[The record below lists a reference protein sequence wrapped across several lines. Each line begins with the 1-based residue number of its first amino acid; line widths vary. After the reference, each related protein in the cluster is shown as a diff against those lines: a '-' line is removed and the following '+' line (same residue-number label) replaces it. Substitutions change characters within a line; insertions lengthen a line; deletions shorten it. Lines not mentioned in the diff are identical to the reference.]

1 MAIVTKPMALDETLQ
16 ATNIALGL
24 IKDAINA
31 TGAYPSADN
40 ISYDNTTSGMS
51 STNVQSAI
59 NELEDEKANKST
71 TLNGYGI
78 TNAYTKTET
87 NTLLNNKA
95 NISDI
100 PSKTSDLTND
110 SDFVS
115 DSNYVHTD
123 NNYTTTDKNIVGN
136 VTSNL
141 ANKVDKVNGKGLS
154 TNDFTTAYM
163 NKLSGIASGAE
174 VNVQSDWS
182 QTTTTDDSYIKN
194 KPTKLSDFT
203 NDSKF
208 ITNTV
213 SNLTNYYT
221 KSNTY
226 TKTEVDNLIA
236 TIVTLNILVV
246 QSLPTSSISTTT
258 IYLVPKATSETNNTY
273 DEYINTDGTTQGWE
287 KIGDTSVDL
296 SNYYTKSQADA
307 LLLNKV
313 DKVSGKGLSANDF
326 TTTLKNKL
334 NGIEANANNYSLPT
348 SSSSVLGGIKIGSNL
363 SIDSDGVVS
372 ATNTTYSDVTTT
384 THGLMTASDKVK
396 LNGIESNANNYSLP
410 IAGSSTL
417 GGVKVGT
424 NLSINSSG
432 VLSATDTTYSNAT
445 TSVSGLMS
453 ASDKTKLNGI
463 ESEANKYVLPT
474 ATSSEL
480 GGIKV
485 GSNLSI
491 DANGVV
497 SATNTT
503 YSDATTT
510 THGLMSSTD
519 KTKLDGIATG
529 ANKYTLPKATASALG
544 GIKIGTNLSIDSNG
558 VVSATDT
565 KYSNATTSTDGLMS
579 KTDKVKLN
587 GIATGAEVNVQAN
600 WTQTNTTADD
610 YIKNKPTLANVA
622 TSGSYN
628 DLSNKPSIPTK
639 TSDITNDSGFID
651 NTVDDLENY
660 YTKTEDDSFG
670 KCYYGTCATSAST
683 AEKTV
688 VCSDFKLAVGA
699 RISIV
704 FSYTNTAQS
713 PKLNV
718 NDTGAKGIKYNN
730 VVRTVGDWVGGQAS
744 TTSDYVYDGTDW
756 VWVGHGFDW
765 NTNTNLAFGQGYGT
779 CSTAQATVAKT
790 VSLTNYSLVIYGIV
804 AIKFTYAVPASSTL
818 NINSKGAKAIF
829 YRGSAIT
836 AGIIK
841 AGDTATFMYNG
852 TNYILLC
859 VDSNNDNSNIID
871 LIYPVGSIYT
881 STKNTNPSTYF
892 GGTWSSIG
900 ESYLIINNGTTN
912 TTQYK
917 WKRTA

>member
-1 MAIVTKPMALDETLQ
+1 MATITKPMALDETLK
-16 ATNIALGL
+16 ATNIVLDE

-31 TGAYPSADN
+31 TGSYPDAKNVSYNNLTSGLSATNVESALNELSDEKQEKLTQGDN
-40 ISYDNTTSGMS
+40 ITINQ
-51 STNVQSAI
+51 STNVISAKDTTYENATTTENGLMSKTDKIKLDGIQSNAEV
-59 NELEDEKANKST
+59 NVQSDWNTTDT
-71 TLNGYGI
+71 TLDSYI
-78 TNAYTKTET
+78 K
-87 NTLLNNKA
+87 NKP
-95 NISDI
+95 SI
-100 PSKTSDLTND
+100 PTKTSDLTND
-110 SDFVS
+110 SNFVS

-123 NNYTTTDKNIVGN
+123 NNYTTTDKNIVDN

-141 ANKVDKVNGKGLS
+141 ANKVDKVSGKGLS

-163 NKLSGIASGAE
+163 NKLNGIASGAE

-203 NDSKF
+203 NDSNF

-246 QSLPTSSISTTT
+246 QSLPTSNISTTT

-307 LLLNKV
+307 LLSNKV
-313 DKVSGKGLSANDF
+313 DKVSGKGLSTNDF

-474 ATSSEL
+474 ATSSAL

-529 ANKYTLPKATASALG
+529 ANKYTLPKATSSVLG

-565 KYSNATTSTDGLMS
+565 TYSNATTSANGLMS
-579 KTDKVKLN
+579 STDKVKLN
-587 GIATGAEVNVQAN
+587 GIASGAEVNVQADWN
-600 WTQTNTTADD
+600 ETNTSSDS
-610 YIKNKPTLANVA
+610 YIKNKPTIP
-622 TSGSYN
+622 SGV
-628 DLSNKPSIPTK
+628 
-639 TSDITNDSGFID
+639 
-651 NTVDDLENY
+651 TVDSSL
-660 YTKTEDDSFG
+660 
-670 KCYYGTCATSAST
+670 
-683 AEKTV
+683 
-688 VCSDFKLAVGA
+688 
-699 RISIV
+699 
-704 FSYTNTAQS
+704 
-713 PKLNV
+713 
-718 NDTGAKGIKYNN
+718 
-730 VVRTVGDWVGGQAS
+730 S
-744 TTSDYVYDGTDW
+744 TTSTNPVQNKVITTELNKKA
-756 VWVGHGFDW
+756 
-765 NTNTNLAFGQGYGT
+765 NTSSVPTN
-779 CSTAQATVAKT
+779 
-790 VSLTNYSLVIYGIV
+790 
-804 AIKFTYAVPASSTL
+804 
-818 NINSKGAKAIF
+818 
-829 YRGSAIT
+829 SA
-836 AGIIK
+836 
-841 AGDTATFMYNG
+841 
-852 TNYILLC
+852 
-859 VDSNNDNSNIID
+859 IID
-871 LIYPVGSIYT
+871 LIYPIGSIYT
-881 STKNTNPSTYF
+881 STVNTNPSTYF

>member
-1 MAIVTKPMALDETLQ
+1 MATVTKPMALDETLK
-16 ATNIALGL
+16 ATNVALGL

-40 ISYDNTTSGMS
+40 ISYDNTTSGLS

-59 NELEDEKANKST
+59 NELEDEKADKST

-87 NTLLNNKA
+87 NSLLNNKA

-110 SDFVS
+110 SNFVS

-123 NNYTTTDKNIVGN
+123 NNYTTTDKNIVDN

-141 ANKVDKVNGKGLS
+141 ANKVDKVNGKSLS

-163 NKLSGIASGAE
+163 NKLNGIASGAE

-182 QTTTTDDSYIKN
+182 QTTTTKDDYIKN

-203 NDSKF
+203 NDQNFIDNTVNNLTNYYLKSNTYTKTEVNNLIGSIVTLNIVVVQALPTTNISQTTIYLVPKSTTQTNNAYDEYINLDGTTSGWEKIGDTEIDLSNYYTISQVDNLLSNKVDKVSGKGLSTNDFTNDLKTKLNGIANGAEVNVQADWSQTTTTNDSYIKNKPTKLSEFTNDSKF
-208 ITNTV
+208 ITNAV

-236 TIVTLNILVV
+236 TIVTLNILIV
-246 QSLPTSSISTTT
+246 QTLPTSDISTTT
-258 IYLVPKATSETNNTY
+258 IYLVPKTTSETNNVY
-273 DEYINTDGTTQGWE
+273 DEYINIDGTTQGWE

-296 SNYYTKSQADA
+296 SNYYTISQVDT
-307 LLLNKV
+307 LLSNKV
-313 DKVSGKGLSANDF
+313 DKVSGKGLSTNDF

-348 SSSSVLGGIKIGSNL
+348 SSSSVLGGVKIGSNL
-363 SIDSDGVVS
+363 SINSDGVVS

-474 ATSSEL
+474 ATSSAL

-510 THGLMSSTD
+510 THGLMSATD
-519 KTKLDGIATG
+519 KTKLDGIASG

-565 KYSNATTSTDGLMS
+565 KYSNATTSAGGLMS
-579 KTDKVKLN
+579 ATDKVKLN
-587 GIATGAEVNVQAN
+587 GIATGAEVNVQAD
-600 WTQTNTTADD
+600 WDETDTTKDS
-610 YIKNKPTLANVA
+610 YIKNKPNIPSGVVVD
-622 TSGSYN
+622 TS
-628 DLSNKPSIPTK
+628 L
-639 TSDITNDSGFID
+639 
-651 NTVDDLENY
+651 
-660 YTKTEDDSFG
+660 
-670 KCYYGTCATSAST
+670 
-683 AEKTV
+683 
-688 VCSDFKLAVGA
+688 
-699 RISIV
+699 
-704 FSYTNTAQS
+704 
-713 PKLNV
+713 
-718 NDTGAKGIKYNN
+718 
-730 VVRTVGDWVGGQAS
+730 S
-744 TTSDYVYDGTDW
+744 TTSVNP
-756 VWVGHGFDW
+756 VQ
-765 NTNTNLAFGQGYGT
+765 N
-779 CSTAQATVAKT
+779 K
-790 VSLTNYSLVIYGIV
+790 VITTELNKK
-804 AIKFTYAVPASSTL
+804 ANASSVPT
-818 NINSKGAKAIF
+818 NSA
-829 YRGSAIT
+829 
-836 AGIIK
+836 
-841 AGDTATFMYNG
+841 
-852 TNYILLC
+852 
-859 VDSNNDNSNIID
+859 IID

-881 STKNTNPSTYF
+881 STINKNPSTYF

>member
-59 NELEDEKANKST
+59 NELEDEKANKNT

-87 NTLLNNKA
+87 NALLNNKA

-203 NDSKF
+203 NDSNF

-307 LLLNKV
+307 LLSNKV

-453 ASDKTKLNGI
+453 A
-463 ESEANKYVLPT
+463 
-474 ATSSEL
+474 
-480 GGIKV
+480 
-485 GSNLSI
+485 
-491 DANGVV
+491 
-497 SATNTT
+497 
-503 YSDATTT
+503 
-510 THGLMSSTD
+510 
-519 KTKLDGIATG
+519 
-529 ANKYTLPKATASALG
+529 
-544 GIKIGTNLSIDSNG
+544 
-558 VVSATDT
+558 
-565 KYSNATTSTDGLMS
+565 
-579 KTDKVKLN
+579 TDKVKLN
-587 GIATGAEVNVQAN
+587 GIATGAEVNVQAD
-600 WTQTNTTADD
+600 WDETDTTKDS
-610 YIKNKPTLANVA
+610 YIKNKPNIPSGVVVD
-622 TSGSYN
+622 TS
-628 DLSNKPSIPTK
+628 L
-639 TSDITNDSGFID
+639 
-651 NTVDDLENY
+651 
-660 YTKTEDDSFG
+660 
-670 KCYYGTCATSAST
+670 
-683 AEKTV
+683 
-688 VCSDFKLAVGA
+688 
-699 RISIV
+699 
-704 FSYTNTAQS
+704 
-713 PKLNV
+713 
-718 NDTGAKGIKYNN
+718 
-730 VVRTVGDWVGGQAS
+730 S
-744 TTSDYVYDGTDW
+744 TTSVNP
-756 VWVGHGFDW
+756 VQ
-765 NTNTNLAFGQGYGT
+765 N
-779 CSTAQATVAKT
+779 K
-790 VSLTNYSLVIYGIV
+790 VITTELNKK
-804 AIKFTYAVPASSTL
+804 ANASSVPT
-818 NINSKGAKAIF
+818 NSA
-829 YRGSAIT
+829 
-836 AGIIK
+836 
-841 AGDTATFMYNG
+841 
-852 TNYILLC
+852 
-859 VDSNNDNSNIID
+859 IID

-917 WKRTA
+917 WKRTS

>member
-1 MAIVTKPMALDETLQ
+1 MATVTKPMALDETLQ
-16 ATNIALGL
+16 ATNTALGL

-31 TGAYPSADN
+31 TSTYPTADN
-40 ISYDNTTSGMS
+40 VSYDNTTSGLDA
-51 STNVQSAI
+51 TNVQSAI
-59 NELEDEKANKST
+59 NELNSEKAD
-71 TLNGYGI
+71 I
-78 TNAYTKTET
+78 TN
-87 NTLLNNKA
+87 
-95 NISDI
+95 I
-100 PSKTSDLTND
+100 PTKTSDLTND
-110 SDFVS
+110 SNFVS

-123 NNYTTTDKNIVGN
+123 NNYTTTDKNIVDN

-141 ANKVDKVNGKGLS
+141 ANKVDKVSGKGLS

-163 NKLSGIASGAE
+163 NKLSGIESGAE

-194 KPTKLSDFT
+194 KPTKLSEFT
-203 NDSKF
+203 NDSNF

-226 TKTEVDNLIA
+226 TKTEVDSLIA

-246 QSLPTSSISTTT
+246 QTLPTSDISTTT
-258 IYLVPKATSETNNTY
+258 IYLVPKTTSETNNVY

-287 KIGDTSVDL
+287 KIGDTTVDL
-296 SNYYTKSQADA
+296 SNYYTISQVDT
-307 LLLNKV
+307 LLSNKV
-313 DKVSGKGLSANDF
+313 DKVSGKGLSTNDF

-334 NGIEANANNYSLPT
+334 
-348 SSSSVLGGIKIGSNL
+348 
-363 SIDSDGVVS
+363 
-372 ATNTTYSDVTTT
+372 
-384 THGLMTASDKVK
+384 
-396 LNGIESNANNYSLP
+396 
-410 IAGSSTL
+410 
-417 GGVKVGT
+417 
-424 NLSINSSG
+424 
-432 VLSATDTTYSNAT
+432 
-445 TSVSGLMS
+445 
-453 ASDKTKLNGI
+453 
-463 ESEANKYVLPT
+463 
-474 ATSSEL
+474 
-480 GGIKV
+480 
-485 GSNLSI
+485 
-491 DANGVV
+491 
-497 SATNTT
+497 
-503 YSDATTT
+503 
-510 THGLMSSTD
+510 
-519 KTKLDGIATG
+519 DGIA
-529 ANKYTLPKATASALG
+529 S
-544 GIKIGTNLSIDSNG
+544 
-558 VVSATDT
+558 
-565 KYSNATTSTDGLMS
+565 
-579 KTDKVKLN
+579 
-587 GIATGAEVNVQAN
+587 GAEVNVQAN
-600 WTQTNTTADD
+600 WTQTTTTADD
-610 YIKNKPTLANVA
+610 YIKNKPTLATVA

-651 NTVDDLENY
+651 NTVNDLENY

-718 NDTGAKGIKYNN
+718 NETGAKGIKYNN
-730 VVRTVGDWVGGQAS
+730 VVRTAGDWVGGQAS

-756 VWVGHGFDW
+756 VWVGHGVDW
-765 NTNTNLAFGQGYGT
+765 NTNTNVAFGQGYGT

-790 VSLTNYSLVIYGIV
+790 VSLTNYALVNYGIV

-859 VDSNNDNSNIID
+859 VDSNSDNSNIID
-871 LIYPVGSIYT
+871 LIYPVGSIYA
-881 STKNTNPSTYF
+881 STVNTNPSTYF
-892 GGTWSSIG
+892 GGTWTAVS
-900 ESYLIINNGTTN
+900 ETLLVVNNGTTN

-917 WKRTA
+917 WQRTA

>member
-40 ISYDNTTSGMS
+40 VSYDNTTSGMS

-59 NELEDEKANKST
+59 NELENEKANKST

-100 PSKTSDLTND
+100 PSKTSDLIND

-141 ANKVDKVNGKGLS
+141 ANKVDKVSGKGLS

-203 NDSKF
+203 NDSNF

-246 QSLPTSSISTTT
+246 QSLPTSNISTTT

-307 LLLNKV
+307 LLSNKV
-313 DKVSGKGLSANDF
+313 DKVSGKGLSTNDF

-396 LNGIESNANNYSLP
+396 LNGIESNAN
-410 IAGSSTL
+410 
-417 GGVKVGT
+417 
-424 NLSINSSG
+424 
-432 VLSATDTTYSNAT
+432 
-445 TSVSGLMS
+445 
-453 ASDKTKLNGI
+453 
-463 ESEANKYVLPT
+463 KYVLPT
-474 ATSSEL
+474 ATSSAL

-497 SATNTT
+497 SAT
-503 YSDATTT
+503 
-510 THGLMSSTD
+510 
-519 KTKLDGIATG
+519 
-529 ANKYTLPKATASALG
+529 
-544 GIKIGTNLSIDSNG
+544 
-558 VVSATDT
+558 DT
-565 KYSNATTSTDGLMS
+565 KYSNATTSTSGLMS
-579 KTDKVKLN
+579 ATDKVKLN
-587 GIATGAEVNVQAN
+587 GIATGAEVNVQADWN
-600 WTQTNTTADD
+600 ETNTSSDS
-610 YIKNKPTLANVA
+610 YIKNKPNIPSGVVVD
-622 TSGSYN
+622 TS
-628 DLSNKPSIPTK
+628 L
-639 TSDITNDSGFID
+639 
-651 NTVDDLENY
+651 
-660 YTKTEDDSFG
+660 
-670 KCYYGTCATSAST
+670 
-683 AEKTV
+683 
-688 VCSDFKLAVGA
+688 
-699 RISIV
+699 
-704 FSYTNTAQS
+704 
-713 PKLNV
+713 
-718 NDTGAKGIKYNN
+718 
-730 VVRTVGDWVGGQAS
+730 S
-744 TTSDYVYDGTDW
+744 TTS
-756 VWVGHGFDW
+756 
-765 NTNTNLAFGQGYGT
+765 TNPVQN
-779 CSTAQATVAKT
+779 K
-790 VSLTNYSLVIYGIV
+790 VITTELNKK
-804 AIKFTYAVPASSTL
+804 ANASSVPT
-818 NINSKGAKAIF
+818 NSA
-829 YRGSAIT
+829 
-836 AGIIK
+836 
-841 AGDTATFMYNG
+841 
-852 TNYILLC
+852 
-859 VDSNNDNSNIID
+859 IID

-881 STKNTNPSTYF
+881 STINKNPSTYF

-917 WKRTA
+917 WKRTT